1 MRELTLALLC
11 ALLLPACLTQ
21 GLWAWAGD
29 THPVNPHPVSCGVDA
44 DGTTIILVAVA
55 DEAQPSFCLRV
66 PVNWRD
72 RRVQIPIGA
81 TGDSIHAPMFLRP
94 EPLPSNAL
102 AALTPAPEEWFL
114 SHEPETGYI
123 DILVS
128 EDGGYTTVG
137 TAELPTKVDWG
148 RRIIALALTA
158 PTLVIDVAAFL
169 SSKILHSLQ
178 FDMFELWGHEN
189 GESSHSTEPAA
200 EPDTELIH
208 PSHGPS

>member
-1 MRELTLALLC
+1 
-11 ALLLPACLTQ
+11 
-21 GLWAWAGD
+21 
-29 THPVNPHPVSCGVDA
+29 
-44 DGTTIILVAVA
+44 
-55 DEAQPSFCLRV
+55 
-66 PVNWRD
+66 
-72 RRVQIPIGA
+72 
-81 TGDSIHAPMFLRP
+81 MFLRP

-137 TAELPTKVDWG
+137 TAELPTKVHWG
-148 RRIIALALTA
+148 RRITAVALTA
-158 PTLVIDVAAFL
+158 PSLVIDGVAVFL
-169 SSKILHSLQ
+169 SFTILFFLQ
-178 FDMFELWGHEN
+178 IDMFEPWRHEN
-189 GESSHSTEPAA
+189 GESSHSTEPTA